1 MTRPALLAALLPLG
15 ACAAGGHLQ
24 YDHGRAYEAA
34 LAAQA
39 DLMRPAAADGAY
51 PITGFEGLLLR
62 QRATE
67 DATDKESGKAEGAA
81 KTVEVK

>member
-1 MTRPALLAALLPLG
+1 MIRSLSALLLLPLG
-15 ACAAGGHLQ
+15 ACASGHHLQ

-51 PITGFEGLLLR
+51 PLTGFEGLALR

-67 DATDKESGKAEGAA
+67 DATDQESGKAEGAA